1 MQKIER
7 LFRKDLIL
15 RTLSLGLGFALA
27 EFILKVTVHFALGR
41 YGAFDYPMGAVVGFF
56 SNFLIGAI
64 LAIPLGLRPSLAFL
78 SYGFIGLFL
87 LYDAFAYLIHAET
100 GHIPAL
106 EALFVQLASAG
117 ADFYL
122 KGLAAGGVAT
132 LLAFGVA
139 GLFEKRL
146 DSRYENVRVRIADA
160 VTVFIFGVLGFF
172 TLIGGVG
179 PVYYGTVPPLLHLAS
194 GREPTDPEPSE
205 NLPHHHH
212 QHHHDHEHHR
222 HEHGF
227 VPEEEREPFPAD
239 GLPRP
244 MASMRM
250 QYQGLLGVEA
260 PRPIR
265 DTAYPF
271 CRDEAAA
278 GKARAAHDLLVID
291 FAGLDREALEGE
303 LDVLFGTEKPRV
315 VFDSIYSVSIDAQAG
330 RRALLS
336 GVPPLAP
343 RQFAQPARGFPGAI
357 PMPRL
362 PSLAEELR
370 TQAEMQTAYFGPA
383 KEFRGETLA
392 ELKLLRFDRLVLES
406 ESEDAAKN
414 DLQNLRRL
422 EMYYL
427 DRSRGPKFAFLE
439 LESTRDGALSPEVR
453 DALKT
458 LLEKRPEASVILT
471 SSAPKLG
478 DSKPVTRLNIP
489 FAVRSDRL
497 GSERASD
504 LQEALSE
511 RLGSSID
518 LPQTVLGLV
527 GAPRRGCFQG
537 RDLLSVEEPF
547 PSRRVVLSELEPGAP
562 TFSLREVRG
571 HGEQHFV
578 WIIDGTNPLAKE
590 TPAELYD
597 PKLDPAMRSDL
608 FSRRDPDWPQL
619 DEFWK
624 SHLAIGVYLLRTDR
638 FRPPPPSG
646 DVVKREPPKESVQV
660 TLIEGAIPTR
670 PGEFL
675 YEVRERNPDAHQR
688 ALSARH
694 RSAGLTLELNSALF
708 RMGAP
713 FDAQLREILG
723 DAYRE
728 KDAILTDQ
736 LGLAIAFSSAT
747 GGARPIGYRLPFG
760 AETRIGY
767 YKKLRELGVDFVY
780 TQLPSDTLIE
790 AARSAGLE
798 IWTTAGGAR
807 LLDARVPDR
816 IVNSN

>member
-1 MQKIER
+1 M
-7 LFRKDLIL
+7 
-15 RTLSLGLGFALA
+15 
-27 EFILKVTVHFALGR
+27 
-41 YGAFDYPMGAVVGFF
+41 
-56 SNFLIGAI
+56 
-64 LAIPLGLRPSLAFL
+64 
-78 SYGFIGLFL
+78 
-87 LYDAFAYLIHAET
+87 
-100 GHIPAL
+100 
-106 EALFVQLASAG
+106 
-117 ADFYL
+117 
-122 KGLAAGGVAT
+122 
-132 LLAFGVA
+132 
-139 GLFEKRL
+139 
-146 DSRYENVRVRIADA
+146 
-160 VTVFIFGVLGFF
+160 
-172 TLIGGVG
+172 
-179 PVYYGTVPPLLHLAS
+179 
-194 GREPTDPEPSE
+194 
-205 NLPHHHH
+205 
-212 QHHHDHEHHR
+212 
-222 HEHGF
+222 
-227 VPEEEREPFPAD
+227 
-239 GLPRP
+239 
-244 MASMRM
+244 
-250 QYQGLLGVEA
+250 
-260 PRPIR
+260 
-265 DTAYPF
+265 
-271 CRDEAAA
+271 
-278 GKARAAHDLLVID
+278 
-291 FAGLDREALEGE
+291 
-303 LDVLFGTEKPRV
+303 
-315 VFDSIYSVSIDAQAG
+315 
-330 RRALLS
+330 
-336 GVPPLAP
+336 
-343 RQFAQPARGFPGAI
+343 
-357 PMPRL
+357 
-362 PSLAEELR
+362 
-370 TQAEMQTAYFGPA
+370 
-383 KEFRGETLA
+383 
-392 ELKLLRFDRLVLES
+392 
-406 ESEDAAKN
+406 
-414 DLQNLRRL
+414 
-422 EMYYL
+422 
-427 DRSRGPKFAFLE
+427 
-439 LESTRDGALSPEVR
+439 
-453 DALKT
+453 
-458 LLEKRPEASVILT
+458 
-471 SSAPKLG
+471 
-478 DSKPVTRLNIP
+478 
-489 FAVRSDRL
+489 
-497 GSERASD
+497 
-504 LQEALSE
+504 
-511 RLGSSID
+511 
-518 LPQTVLGLV
+518 
-527 GAPRRGCFQG
+527 
-537 RDLLSVEEPF
+537 
-547 PSRRVVLSELEPGAP
+547 LSELEPGAP